1 MVNYRSHPA
10 KGEAVNAR
18 VSALA
23 TRTRG
28 APDPDR
34 PKHRRIG
41 WLSLSPKESM
51 NGQNSDNRLIDLTHL
66 G

>member
-41 WLSLSPKESM
+41 WLSLSPQGIHEWTELRQQI
-51 NGQNSDNRLIDLTHL
+51 N
-66 G
+66 